1 MSHAGTTFWQQVMAD
16 GLRVPHGRPLDDL
29 TAELVTMLGSTDP
42 ALRDGIAYP
51 ALATWISRGVYD
63 DLLAGLGDGMVAGL
77 TIGLGDSGTST
88 VFRRSFSALVVA
100 ECIERDVVVQRMA
113 GGKILEWGDRI
124 ATWFIREK
132 DLRGYVPGQGWA
144 HAVAHG
150 ADAIAA
156 LAGSPHLGKA
166 ELTVMLDVLADRLLL
181 PGRELFTAGEP
192 DRMAA
197 ATMRVLRR
205 NLVPLSVLEPWI
217 ARLANAASYPPH
229 ADVDPYLSTGNP
241 EAFLRALYLQLS
253 LSPRH
258 PDVRADLLLVL
269 VSALRRSNPQH
280 LTDPP

>member
-63 DLLAGLGDGMVAGL
+63 DLLAGLGDGMVSGL
-77 TIGLGDSGTST
+77 AIGLGESGTLS

-100 ECIERDVVVQRMA
+100 ECIERDTVVQRMPA
-113 GGKILEWGDRI
+113 LKILEWGDRI
-124 ATWFIREK
+124 AAWFIRER
-132 DLRGYVPGQGWA
+132 DLRGYVPGHGWA
-144 HAVAHG
+144 HGVAHG
-150 ADAIAA
+150 ADAIGA
-156 LAGSPHLGKA
+156 LANSPHLGRN

-181 PGRELFTAGEP
+181 PTGALFGAGEP

-197 ATMRVLRR
+197 ATMAVLRR
-205 NLVPLSVLEPWI
+205 DLVPLSVLEPWI
-217 ARLANAASYPPH
+217 ARLANAARYQPH
-229 ADVDPYLSTGNP
+229 EDVDPFLSTGNA

-269 VSALRRSNPQH
+269 VSALRASNPH
-280 LTDPP
+280 YLTDRS